1 MHIEI
6 EQEYTFVSILLC
18 FTYTRV
24 VCYDYLALVA
34 YLSFQHRINSA
45 LISEDP
51 DISKIRVGIPAE
63 YFCEDMSEEVLEAWS
78 QVADLLEDNGIR
90 VYPGNNSIKLKVNYK
105 LMLTLESWAYR

>member
-1 MHIEI
+1 MPAALG
-6 EQEYTFVSILLC
+6 FFKLLNQKS
-18 FTYTRV
+18 FFS
-24 VCYDYLALVA
+24 LVA

-105 LMLTLESWAYR
+105 CYGKEL